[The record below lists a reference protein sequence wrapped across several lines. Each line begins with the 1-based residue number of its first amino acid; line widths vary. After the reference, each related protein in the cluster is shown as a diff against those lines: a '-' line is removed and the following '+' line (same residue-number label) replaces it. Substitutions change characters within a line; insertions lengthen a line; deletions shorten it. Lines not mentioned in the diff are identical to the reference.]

1 MKPWCFLWNHM
12 KIKKRNDFLLSVDW
26 QGIYI
31 CKGMQKL
38 KRIVREFCLI
48 SKMLNDLTGDLA
60 NIANTIPSNT

>member
-1 MKPWCFLWNHM
+1 M